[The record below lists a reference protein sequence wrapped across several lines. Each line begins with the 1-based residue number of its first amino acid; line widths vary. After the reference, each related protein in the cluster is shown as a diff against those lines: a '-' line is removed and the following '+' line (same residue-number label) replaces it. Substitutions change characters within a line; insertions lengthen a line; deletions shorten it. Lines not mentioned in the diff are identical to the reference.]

1 MISKLL
7 EKVKAEA
14 VVEHGRLYL
23 TYYNNKY
30 TIFLDQRLVLQIN
43 STITYSLFNR
53 YAARVA
59 KDVLAILKPEAKV
72 VYPYIMIGDQVCS
85 VLPNKP

>member
-1 MISKLL
+1 MMKEL
-7 EKVKAEA
+7 EKIAENKR
-14 VVEHGRLYL
+14 VYI
-23 TYYNNKY
+23 TYYNDKY

-43 STITYSLFNR
+43 GTITYNLFNR
-53 YAARVA
+53 YAARIA